1 MVKKKE
7 SLVELIRYGVAGST
21 TTLMNLA
28 VYHSF
33 LIIGIDYQRT
43 NLIALIVSKI
53 YGYIINKL
61 FVFRSHCESKR
72 ELLLEIGSFI
82 SARGF
87 TGVIEYFGLI
97 AMVELFGMDDIFAKY
112 VIQIIVIIFN
122 YVFGKFLIFRDNRPR
137 VNNLGK
143 RRK

>member
-137 VNNLGK
+137 GNNLGK